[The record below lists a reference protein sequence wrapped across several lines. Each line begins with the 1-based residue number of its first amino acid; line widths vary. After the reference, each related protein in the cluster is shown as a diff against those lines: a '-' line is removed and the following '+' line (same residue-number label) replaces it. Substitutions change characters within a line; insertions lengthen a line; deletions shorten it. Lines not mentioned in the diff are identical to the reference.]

1 MAGNATKSPAG
12 PTGGKTGPVALTT
25 AHAVEGAPGVDPAV
39 TASVGAEIKSLSAL
53 KVVPLG
59 PDGHAKLDIPY
70 SPFKAQI
77 VDVDIVLVFA
87 DGSRIVIP
95 GMALT
100 SFSGQ
105 SVAIDFLDKSFTAS
119 DLIGTVGEIKEQSQ
133 LFKLNLSSE
142 VADKPAKE
150 APEEKTK
157 SPEVQPQDATQA
169 QEAEQKQENERH
181 TSDEQ
186 GKRLTEKLS
195 DTLASS
201 APPPSPAPAPSSSTP
216 SDGKNN
222 GSGSGIGLGK
232 LVPTLNFELFNKEGV
247 KTATEGKVNVV
258 TGSTGGTGSSTSV
271 NYTAQSARE
280 TITGTGSADRIY
292 ADSPA
297 QAPSGTSLRTLHVSA
312 MVPAKGI
319 SLLQVLVPSL
329 PEGYAVENAK
339 LTDKGWVITAEQ
351 GNIKVVTSYTDA
363 NGVLVTYPTSE
374 THFSFDIQLTY
385 ALPDAGKAPAAN
397 GFQSEFFLPVD
408 LGLSTDGTNYTYA
421 VEVSSRFGIKVVTG
435 DADMKA
441 TDPVTGAPI
450 YVLFSNPPGNII
462 DAGDGDDVVIA
473 GAGADQIE
481 GGGGT
486 DTVSYEMSNV
496 AVTADLKAGAG
507 KGGYAE
513 GDTYT
518 RVENLTGSAFNDA
531 LTGND
536 GDNVIDGG
544 AGADTIDGGAGSD
557 TVSYAAAF
565 LREKGTPK
573 DPLKGVEVHLDGTVS
588 HGGDAEG
595 DKLTNVEH
603 VLGSDRNDALYGAA
617 SADTLDGGKGDDLL
631 VGGGGADVLK
641 GGEGTDTASYAASSA
656 AVTAYLDGTAG
667 TGADAQGD
675 TLSGIENLVGSA
687 FDDTLVGD
695 DQDNVLTGGAGA
707 DRIDGGAGI
716 DSATFADSKVGVT
729 VYLDGREGAGGD
741 AQGDTY
747 VRVERLTGSA
757 FDDRLVGDAA
767 ANMLTGGAGDD
778 VLEGAGGADVLDG
791 GEGFDIA
798 SYAGASA
805 GVRAAL
811 DGSAMTGDA
820 AGDRLT
826 AIEELEGSAFD
837 DTLVGDEGDNRLSGG
852 AGDDVLV
859 GGGGTDRLDGGD
871 GVDVADYSGSRAAVT
886 VRLDGTA
893 GSGGDAQGDMLT
905 RVENLTG
912 SAFDDTLSGDGG
924 ANVLSGGAGDD
935 TLVGGGGADV
945 LDGGR
950 GRDAADYSASAA
962 GVTVG
967 LDGQAGRGGDAE
979 GDRLTG
985 IEELRGSTFAD
996 VLTGSSG
1003 DDTLRGGAGDDLLI
1017 GGLGADTLDGG
1028 AGFDT
1033 ADYSDTT
1040 AGIQV
1045 YLDGRESTGNA
1056 AGDHLVAVERVL
1068 GGSFDD
1074 LLVGDAADNVLAGGA
1089 GDDVLAGGGG
1099 ADTLDG
1105 GAGRDVADYGA
1116 STAAVTVDLSTGI
1129 GRGGDAEGDRLTGIE
1144 DLRGSAGDDVLTGD
1158 ASDNRLSG
1166 GAGADMLIGGAGNDT
1181 ADYAT
1186 SASGVTVALDGTTGR
1201 GGDAQGDTLS
1211 GIETL
1216 VGSAFD
1222 DVLGGDSGANTLSG
1236 GAGDD
1241 RLSGGGGAD
1250 RLVGGAGTDIA
1261 DYAASGTGVDIGL
1274 DGGANHGGDA
1284 EGDVFDGI
1292 EGLSGSAFA
1301 DRLRGSA
1308 GADVLFGQGGDD
1320 RIDGSLGADRI
1331 DGGTGFDTIDYSA
1344 STAAVSVDLTT
1355 GAGAGGLAGGDTLV
1369 SIEEVTATAFNDQL
1383 RGSGADEL
1391 LSGGAGDDQLAGLG
1405 GADTLDGGAGYD
1417 TASYAES
1424 GAGVQIAMDG
1434 SVGAGGDA
1442 EGDRLI
1448 AIERV
1453 VGSAFDDAITGTA
1466 AGDMILGGAGADVL
1480 SGQGGDDVLEGGSGD
1495 DRLLGGA
1502 GVDTLRG
1509 GEGNDTLAGG
1519 ADADVLAGGSG
1530 LDTAD
1535 YSASADAVRIDLN
1548 DGIGHGGDAEGDT
1561 LSGIEDLTGSAGND
1575 RLAGDGN
1582 ANVLTGGAGDDYLTG
1597 GAGADTLAGGTGIDT
1612 ADYSTSGSGVSVDLA
1627 TGFAQFGD
1635 AEGDRL
1641 SGIENV
1647 IGSAHGDQLRAA
1659 VTGSILT
1666 GGAGDDM
1673 LIAGRGADVIAGGT
1687 GIDTASFAGSAAGVT
1702 VNLATGL
1709 ADGGDATGDVLIGVE
1724 NLAGSSFDDVLSGTE
1739 AGSTIDGGAGDDR
1752 LAGGAGDDTL
1762 IGGTDDD
1769 MLDGGAGADN
1779 LQGGSG
1785 FDTADYH
1792 RSTVAVDVNLAT
1804 GVGRRGDAEG
1814 DRLTGIEA
1822 LTGSAQGDTL
1832 TGNAGANTL
1841 DGGAGDDMLVG
1852 GAGADI
1858 LRGGDGFDTADYRA
1872 SGAAVVVN
1880 LTTGANAGGDAL
1892 GDILDGIEQV
1902 LGSAFDDVLTA
1913 AAGRETLRGGHGNDT
1928 LAGGAGADVLD
1939 GGDGTDTA
1947 DYSASLDG
1955 VQVDL
1960 SVGLAHFGD
1969 AEGDTLVEIENVT
1982 GSAEDDTLIGD
1993 GGDNVLI
2000 GGSGDDLLDGAAGD
2014 DTLRG
2019 GSGDDVLTGG
2029 AGADIIQGG
2038 DGFDT
2043 ADYSGSQGG
2052 VTVNL
2057 TSQRGTGGD
2066 ADGDMLTAIEAVIGS
2081 VHDDVLIGTAG
2092 VNALIGGAGDDVIQG
2107 GAGGDVL
2114 DGGAGNDT
2122 LDYATSATAV
2132 SVNLAIGLAQ
2142 GGDAQGD
2149 LVVRFENLMGSDFDD
2164 VLTGDAGANRLRGG
2178 AGDDR
2183 LAGGAGADVLDGG
2196 AGGDTADYAASGA
2209 AVTIDLAAGTASG
2222 GDANGDTLVS
2232 IENAIGS
2239 AHDDI
2244 IKAAAA
2250 GSVIAGGA
2258 GDDAIAAGAGA
2269 DTLDGGQGEDRVDY
2283 SASSAGV
2290 TVNLATGSGAG
2301 GDAAGDRYTAIED
2314 VTGSAFADRLTG
2326 DAGGNRLSG
2335 GAGDDVIAGGGG
2347 GDEIDGGSGFDTLD
2361 YGASVQGVT
2370 IDFASGTG
2378 QGGDAQGDSFTGIEA
2393 VIGSGS
2399 ADRFV
2404 GDAHA
2409 HVVRAQGGDDTLVA
2423 GAGAETFDGGSG
2435 SDTVDYSASTAGVTI
2450 DLASGTAGG
2459 GFAQGDVLSAVEG
2472 VIGSDF
2478 DDVLTGSASANAI
2491 AGGAGNDIVRA
2502 AAGADTLDGGAGV
2515 DLLDYATSS
2524 SGVTVNLTT
2533 GLAAGGDAAGDQIS
2547 GFEDILGSAQADS
2560 LTGDGGSNRLTGGA
2574 GGDVL
2579 AGLGGADVLDGG
2591 AGDDTADY
2599 SASGAGVTVDLATGI
2614 GAGGD
2619 AAGDTLISIE
2629 KVIGSAFADRLSG
2642 GAGADTLVA
2651 GAGDDVLLGSLGVD
2665 SLTGGDGVDTVDYSA
2680 STPGVRID
2688 LGSGTGVGGFADG
2701 DTLREIENAI
2711 GTAGDD
2717 VLVGNGGANTLTG
2730 GAGADMLDGGAGAD
2744 TLDGGLGDDVLRGGS
2759 GADVLRGGAGFDTI
2773 DYATSGAGVTIDL
2786 QNGTAAGGDA
2796 TGDVISDIERAVG
2809 SAYDDLLQAAAV
2821 GSTLEGNAG
2830 ADTLRGNVGDDMLR
2844 GGDGDDLLVGNV
2856 GADELDGGSGVDT
2869 TDYSAS
2875 AQGVA
2880 VNLALGTG
2888 IGGDADGDILRGIE
2902 RVIGSAGNDTLTG
2915 DAAVNTLL
2923 AGAGDDMLDGGAGA
2937 DMLDGGAGSDTA
2949 SYAGSAAGVAVSLT
2963 TGTGMGGDAQGDTL
2977 TRIEH
2982 LVGSALA
2989 DTLTGDAADN
2999 RLTGGAGDD
3008 ALAGLGG
3015 ADTLDGGA
3023 GSDTVDYSASAT
3035 GVTLD
3040 LATGTATGGD
3050 AQGDTLISIENA
3062 IGTAFADVIQAAVAG
3077 STMLGGGGDDRL
3089 VAGEGADVLDGGTGT
3104 DIADYSGSTAR
3115 VTVNLASGVN
3125 SGGYAQGDVLRSI
3138 EQVVGSDFNDT
3149 LTGDASAN
3157 ILTAG
3162 AGDDMLE
3169 GGAGADR
3176 LDGGAGIDT
3185 ASYAGATGAVT
3196 VSLATGT
3203 GTAGDAAG
3211 DMLVDIENLTG
3222 SAFADRLTGDAGVN
3236 VLTGGAGDD
3245 VLAGLGG
3252 ADALDGGT
3260 GSNTADYAA
3269 STAAVQVNLSTGSLS
3284 ASQIIGGTIQA
3295 GTGLGG
3301 DAQGDTLTNIQNLIG
3316 SAYGDYLIAGTGG
3329 RISGGVGAD
3338 FIVAGAGA
3346 DAIDGGA
3353 DADLVN
3359 YVRSNAGVTVNLTLG
3374 TGIGG
3379 FAQGDTLVSVESI
3392 YGSNYADVLT
3402 GTAGANNI
3410 TGANGDDTIEGLGG
3424 ADTLTAGSG
3433 FDTVTYAGSGSG
3445 VTVNLTLT
3453 TAQTS
3458 GGDAAGDVLSGFEK
3472 LIGSAYADRLIA
3484 ATTGSTLVGG
3494 AGNDV
3499 LVAGAGAD
3507 VIEGGLDN
3515 DAVDYG
3521 ASTAG
3526 VVVNLATGVLSGG
3539 YAQGDYLTGIE
3550 NAIGSAYADQLT
3562 GDGGAN
3568 VLTGGAG
3575 DDVLDGGAGADT
3587 LDGAA
3592 GIDTADYSASIGA
3605 VAVNLTTGIGSGGNA
3620 DGDGLVAIEN
3630 LTGGV
3635 GNDALTGSAAANV
3648 LRGGAGDDVLAGLG
3662 GADTIDGGSGNNTA
3676 DYGASGSAVYVDLA
3690 SFAIATPAGSVTGAM
3705 ARGGDAEG
3713 DVLSNIQ
3720 NVIGSAYDDILAAS
3734 STGGKL
3740 SGGAGDDDLVANAGA
3755 DRFDGGAGTGDVVNY
3770 VMSNTA
3776 VTVNLT
3782 TGLGSGGFAEGD
3794 TYVAVEGVY
3803 GSTADDLL
3811 IGDSGA
3817 NLIKGN
3823 GGNDVIEGKGGAD
3836 RLEGGAGTDTASY
3849 AGSNAGVT
3857 VDLALATAQQSAGDA
3872 SGDILSEFENV
3883 LGSAL
3888 NDTLTGDAN
3897 ANVLTGGAGND
3908 VLQGGGGA
3916 DTLDGGAGADTA
3928 SYAASSDAV
3937 TVDLRVTTA
3946 QTSTGDA
3953 SGDLLVEIEN
3963 LTGSAFGDVL
3973 IGDAGDNALAGG
3985 DGDDM
3990 LDGLEGADTID
4001 GGAGIDTVSYAGS
4014 QGAVAVNLT
4023 TNVNTG
4029 GDAGGDLLSNVEN
4042 VTGSAFDDVLT
4053 GDAVANTLLGGDGD
4067 DVLAGM
4073 AGADVIDGG
4082 AGNNT
4087 ADYSASGAGVAVNIN
4102 ASWVG
4107 SPPVS
4112 TGPALTVNPNSGVG
4126 GDAEGDTLT
4135 NIRNVIGS
4143 AFNDYLYANDTG
4155 GRLDA
4160 GVGDDYLVAGSGAD
4174 NLVGGAGSDTV
4185 SYGRSNA
4192 AVTINL
4198 ATGAVSGG
4206 FAAGDVLT
4214 GIENVNG
4221 SNLNDVLT
4229 GDANANTI
4237 KGSTGNDIIDGGA
4250 GNDALD
4256 GGDNNDTVS
4265 YASATSGIRTIV
4277 NYYVTVSNVR
4287 TYSVVNTVGAGSD
4300 ITSNFETV
4308 IGSGFSD
4315 ILKGWASLANFNAGA
4330 GNDLI
4335 VANFN
4340 SGTMDGGSGIDTV
4353 TYQETNGWG
4362 GVTVDLAVNANSST
4376 KAWGGG
4382 STNDT
4387 ITNVENVVGS
4397 IASDYL
4403 AGDSGANALD
4413 GGVGNDLLFGAAGN
4427 DVLYGGAGDDT
4438 LTGGTGADAL
4448 IGGAGVDTAS
4458 WAGSGAGVNANLATG
4473 VAYGG
4478 DAGVQGA
4485 SAVYGNASLIAGWS
4499 FSEGSGAT
4507 SNAISGAQRVTLNNA
4522 GWVADGH
4529 GGSALDF
4536 TGTSTSMATV
4546 GALTF
4551 GESFTVVAKVNFDRT
4566 AGVNEGIFRFGAG
4579 TSSSSAGQIFL
4590 SRTSSGALF
4599 FEVRDGT
4606 TAMTQGV
4613 QTAGGLT
4620 AAETWYDVAVTYQA
4634 GRMII
4639 YLNGELVASA
4649 DNVAT
4654 LTNRNYT
4661 DNYLGRDYAS
4671 TRALDGK
4678 IDDFAVFSSAL
4689 TQAEIQQLATQA
4701 RGLEGSG
4708 LVADTL
4714 SGIENLTGSDHAD
4727 TLTGDAGENRLDGGR
4742 GNDTLSGGAGDDV
4755 LIGGAGA
4762 DRLDGGAGTDVA
4774 SYALSATAVT
4784 INLGNGTATGGD
4796 AQGDTLTGV
4805 ENIIGSI
4812 GHDVLTGDVA
4822 DNLLVGGLGND
4833 VIAGG
4838 DGGDVIYGDAAG
4850 ANDLRNLITF
4860 GNATNL
4866 LVNGGFDAYTGIGRN
4881 GTGSPATGNA
4891 TTGWQTATGQ
4901 LQIFNGVVLADGTS
4915 LNQSVRMSG
4924 GITNDIW
4931 QNVTTVAD
4939 ANYVIKFDLG
4949 NWSATDQGPLQ
4960 VLFNGTVIDTISS
4973 GGTTNSW
4980 TSYAYTVTGTG
4991 GSDRIEFIHN
5001 GNGVALDKVVFAEAG
5016 GNDTLS
5022 GGVGDDTIDGGFGND
5037 EIDGGDGNDMVVGGT
5052 GADRLDGGGGDDII
5066 SGDTNAFGSTGVD
5079 TFDSNPSGWQGLSAA
5094 TPPFTTLSNGATVL
5108 GPIPGSGS
5116 SINFSQQISKSY
5128 DLVDPVA
5135 ATTTV
5140 SFDLYLLDSFDANEG
5155 VHVYVN
5161 GVVAMTLIAARSYSG
5176 VSSLNDIV
5184 ITPASGTTYTASL
5197 AQGVYSA
5204 TWSGVDSK
5212 LTLTMTVP
5220 TPADGVLT
5228 LGFGSNLNESVAN
5241 ESYAIDNVN
5250 VPGRETDVGAPG
5262 GNDIIRGGAG
5272 NDQIDGGAGSD
5283 TAILAGNRSAYTV
5296 GYDGQSRTYTIDGPD
5311 GHDTVR
5317 NVEKF
5322 QFDDGTL
5329 TAARLMTGM
5338 TIQPAGT
5345 IAENSAGGSIAATLA
5360 LADGGAATY
5369 AITGGAHASL
5379 FAISGDQLLLANGTA
5394 LDYEAGA
5401 TRTVQVTA
5409 TAADGSTHIQTIT
5422 VNVTNVNEAP
5432 AITSA
5437 ASLARGENGTAIGT
5451 LTAVDPD
5458 AGTTLSWSI
5467 AGGADATK
5475 FVIGANGALSF
5486 ATAPDYEHPTDAGG
5500 DNVYNV
5506 TVQVSDG
5513 TNVTTQNL
5521 AVAVSN
5527 VNEAPTLALTG
5538 AGTIN
5543 ENAVAATVATF
5554 AAGDP
5559 DGGDTLTY
5567 TLGGADAALF
5577 VVDGGTVR
5585 LRDGVSLDYEQAAT
5599 RNVTLTVTDAQG
5611 LSQTRALT
5619 VNVANVDEASAFTS
5633 PASVSVGENG
5643 TAVVTVRAA
5652 DPDAGATVSYS
5663 ISGADASLFTID
5675 SATGVLRFAAAPNF
5689 EAPGDN
5695 GGDNV
5700 YNLVVSA
5707 SDGTNTVNQA
5717 MAVTVTNVNEA
5728 PVLAIA
5734 SSYTIAENGTAVGTA
5749 TASDVDAGTTL
5760 TYSIAGADA
5769 SLFTIDSATGA
5780 IAFRNAPNYDA
5791 PADQGQD
5798 NVYDLTVSVSDG
5810 AITTSRA
5817 TSVTVTN
5824 VDEAPVFASPAAVSV
5839 AENGAGVVTV
5849 RASDQDA
5856 GTTLSYS
5863 ISGTDA
5869 SLFTIDSATGVLR
5882 FVAAPDFEGP
5892 GDNGADNVYDLVV
5905 SASDGTNTVTQA
5917 MAVTVTNVN
5926 EAPVL
5931 SLSGVGTIMENAVA
5945 ATVANFTASDVD
5957 AGDTLTYTL
5966 GGADAA
5972 LFVVDGNSVRLK
5984 NGVSLDYEAA
5994 QTRALTLTV
6003 TDAHGASQT
6012 QALTINVGNVNE
6024 APTIATAA
6032 ALSRAENGTVVATL
6046 SASDPDA
6053 GTTLTWSISGGADA
6067 ARFAVDP
6074 ATGVL
6079 AFLSAPDHEAPADA
6093 DGNNAYQV
6101 TVTVSDGTNSVDKA
6115 LTVTVGNVNEAAV
6128 FTSATTATV
6137 VEGATAVLTA
6147 AATDPEGQT
6156 LQYGV
6161 SGTDAALFTIDSAT
6175 GALRFVTAPSY
6186 DNPSDQ
6192 GHDNRYNVVVTASD
6206 GTNTTQ
6212 EAVTID
6218 VTRDQRPPAI
6228 TSAATATINENSNA
6242 VMTATASDPNSG
6254 DTVSWSI
6261 AGGADAARF
6270 AIDANTGALSFVSAP
6285 DREAPADS
6293 GANNV
6298 YDVILRAT
6306 DQTGLS
6312 SDKAVAVTVA
6322 DVDEAAA
6329 FQGGS
6334 ALTVAENSQA
6344 VATISA
6350 LDPERAAVTYSIT
6363 GGADANRFAID
6374 SNTGALSLVA
6384 AQDYETVGAG
6394 NFQVT
6399 IGASDGTQTAT
6410 RAFTVTVT
6418 NVNEAPVLAPTA
6430 SVAIDENQ
6438 TAVTTIAAT
6447 DPDAGQTLVYAI
6459 AGGADGGRFTIDAAT
6474 GQLSF
6479 RSAPDYESGQ
6489 TSYQVQV
6496 LASDGSLATTQMV
6509 TVTVRNV
6516 DEAPRITAPSAVTVA
6531 ENGSTVMT
6539 VTASDPEG
6547 AALTYSITGGADA
6560 NRFSISAAGVLSFV
6574 SAPDYE
6580 SGNRT
6585 NQVQVSVSDGT
6596 NTSVQT
6602 IQVSVSDVN
6611 EAPIVTTAA
6620 FSINENA
6627 TAAGTV
6633 QASDPEGATLVYAIA
6648 GGTDATLFNIDSATG
6663 ALSFRAAP
6671 DFETPADAGR
6681 DNVYDLNVLVSDG
6694 TLVTMQATTV
6704 SVLDVVGEVLTG
6716 TGGADRLVGGAG
6728 ADTFSGMAGD
6738 DMLIGGA
6745 GADTLHGDAGID
6757 TVHYSGSS
6765 AAVTVHLDGSANSG
6779 GDAQGDTID
6788 GVEQVIGSAHADS
6801 IFGDALANA
6810 LSGGGGDD
6818 DLHGA
6823 GGNDWLMGG
6832 LGADTLDGGVGDDT
6846 ASYAD
6851 ATAGISLDLSSATG
6865 SGTGGEA
6872 NGDTLTGVEHVLG
6885 SAFDD
6890 QILLNVDAGISFDGL
6905 GGHDTVTLTDVGRT
6919 ITASDL
6925 SGLSHVEEISFTG
6938 NNVQANMTIDADF
6951 IRNMAGRGNDSVL
6964 TITKDANDTIN
6975 VAAGAEVVHT
6985 GNTWEFYSDSSHTV
6999 KIATLA
7005 MTG

>member
-1 MAGNATKSPAG
+1 MA
-12 PTGGKTGPVALTT
+12 
-25 AHAVEGAPGVDPAV
+25 
-39 TASVGAEIKSLSAL
+39 ASVGAEIKSLSAL
-53 KVVPLG
+53 KVVQLG
-59 PDGHAKLDIPY
+59 PDGHARLDIPY

-105 SVAIDFLDKSFTAS
+105 AVAIDFLDKSFTAT

-142 VADKPAKE
+142 DADTPKKE
-150 APEEKTK
+150 APDDKAK

-201 APPPSPAPAPSSSTP
+201 APPPSAAPVPSSPTP

-232 LVPTLNFELFNKEGV
+232 LVPTLSFELFNKEGV
-247 KTATEGKVNVV
+247 HTATEGKVNVV

-312 MVPAKGI
+312 MVPAKGL

-363 NGVLVTYPTSE
+363 NGVVVTYPPGE

-385 ALPDAGKAPAAN
+385 ALPDAGKTPAAN

-450 YVLFSNPPGNII
+450 YVLFSNPPGNVI

-496 AVTADLKAGAG
+496 AVTADLKAGTG

-513 GDTYT
+513 GDTYAH
-518 RVENLTGSAFNDA
+518 VENLTGSAFDDT
-531 LTGND
+531 LTGAD

-544 AGADTIDGGAGSD
+544 AGADTIDGGAGTD
-557 TVSYAAAF
+557 TISYAAAF
-565 LREKGTPK
+565 ANEKGTPK
-573 DPLKGVEVHLDGTVS
+573 DPLAGVEIHLDGTAS
-588 HGGDAEG
+588 HGGAAEG
-595 DKLTNVEH
+595 DRLTSIEH
-603 VLGSDRNDALYGAA
+603 VIGSDRNDALYGAA
-617 SADTLDGGKGDDLL
+617 AAEMLEGGKGDDLL
-631 VGGGGADVLK
+631 VGGGGADALK
-641 GGEGTDTASYAASSA
+641 GGEGTDTASYATSAA

-667 TGADAQGD
+667 SGGDAQGD

-695 DQDNVLTGGAGA
+695 DRDNVLTGGAGA

-716 DSATFADSKVGVT
+716 DSATFAASKVGVT
-729 VYLDGREGAGGD
+729 VYLDGRAGAGGD
-741 AQGDTY
+741 AEGDTY

-757 FDDRLVGDAA
+757 FGDRLVGDAG
-767 ANMLTGGAGDD
+767 ANVLTGGAGDD

-798 SYAGASA
+798 SYAGAGA

-820 AGDRLT
+820 AGDTLT
-826 AIEELEGSAFD
+826 AIEGLEGSAFD
-837 DTLVGDEGDNRLSGG
+837 DMLIGGEGDNRLSGG
-852 AGDDVLV
+852 AGDDMLV

-912 SAFDDTLSGDGG
+912 SAFDDTLSGDAA

-950 GRDAADYSASAA
+950 GRDIADYSASAA
-962 GVTVG
+962 GVVVG
-967 LDGQAGRGGDAE
+967 LDGQTGRGGDAE
-979 GDRLTG
+979 GDRLAG
-985 IEELRGSTFAD
+985 IEELRGSSFAD

-1003 DDTLRGGAGDDLLI
+1003 DDTLRGGAGDDLLV

-1033 ADYSDTT
+1033 ADYSDAT

-1056 AGDHLVAVERVL
+1056 AGDHLIAIERVL

-1074 LLVGDAADNVLAGGA
+1074 LLVGDAGDNVLAGGA

-1105 GAGRDVADYGA
+1105 GAGRDMADYGA
-1116 STAAVTVDLSTGI
+1116 SAAGVTVDLSTGM
-1129 GRGGDAEGDRLTGIE
+1129 GSGGDAVGDRLTGIE
-1144 DLRGSAGDDVLTGD
+1144 DLRGSAFDDVLTGD
-1158 ASDNRLSG
+1158 ALDNRLAG
-1166 GAGADMLIGGAGNDT
+1166 GAGADTLVGGAGNDT

-1186 SASGVTVALDGTTGR
+1186 SASGVTVALDGTVGR
-1201 GGDAQGDTLS
+1201 GGDAQGDTLT

-1222 DVLGGDSGANTLSG
+1222 DVLGGDAGANTLSG

-1250 RLVGGAGTDIA
+1250 RLIGGAGIDIA
-1261 DYAASGTGVDIGL
+1261 DYAGSGAGVDIGL
-1274 DGGANHGGDA
+1274 DGGANRGGDA
-1284 EGDVFDGI
+1284 EGDVYDGI

-1301 DRLRGSA
+1301 DRLRGSD
-1308 GADVLFGQGGDD
+1308 GADVLSGQGGDD
-1320 RIDGSLGADRI
+1320 RIQGSLGADRI
-1331 DGGTGFDTIDYSA
+1331 DGGTGFDTVDYSA
-1344 STAAVSVDLTT
+1344 STVAVGVDLTT
-1355 GAGAGGLAGGDTLV
+1355 GVGAGGLAGGDTLS
-1369 SIEEVTATAFNDQL
+1369 SIEEVIATAFDDQL

-1417 TASYAES
+1417 TVSYAES
-1424 GAGVQIAMDG
+1424 GAGVRIAMDG
-1434 SVGAGGDA
+1434 SVGSGGDA

-1466 AGDMILGGAGADVL
+1466 AGDTILGGAGADVL
-1480 SGQGGDDVLEGGSGD
+1480 SGQDGDDVLEGGSGD

-1519 ADADVLAGGSG
+1519 ADADVLVGGSG

-1535 YSASADAVRIDLN
+1535 YSASAGAVRIDLN
-1548 DGIGHGGDAEGDT
+1548 DGVGHGGDAEGDA
-1561 LSGIEDLTGSAGND
+1561 LSGIENLTGSAGND
-1575 RLAGDGN
+1575 RLTGDGN

-1597 GAGADTLAGGTGIDT
+1597 GAGADTLAGGAGVDT
-1612 ADYSTSGSGVSVDLA
+1612 ADYSTSRSGVSVDLA

-1641 SGIENV
+1641 SDIENV
-1647 IGSAHGDQLRAA
+1647 VGSAYGDQLRAGA
-1659 VTGSILT
+1659 TGSILT

-1709 ADGGDATGDVLIGVE
+1709 ADGGDATGDVLIAVE
-1724 NLAGSSFDDVLSGTE
+1724 NLSGSSFDDVLTGTG

-1762 IGGTDDD
+1762 IGGADDD
-1769 MLDGGAGADN
+1769 TLDGGAGADT

-1792 RSTVAVDVNLAT
+1792 RSTVAVDVDLVT
-1804 GVGRRGDAEG
+1804 GVGRGGDAEG

-1822 LTGSAQGDTL
+1822 VTGSALGDTL
-1832 TGNAGANTL
+1832 TGNAGANAL
-1841 DGGAGDDMLVG
+1841 DGGAGDDMLAG
-1852 GAGADI
+1852 GAGADT

-1902 LGSAFDDVLTA
+1902 LGSAFDDVLTG
-1913 AAGRETLRGGHGNDT
+1913 AAGRETLRGGQGNDT
-1928 LAGGAGADVLD
+1928 LAGGVGADVLD

-1947 DYSASLDG
+1947 DYSASLDA

-1969 AEGDTLVEIENVT
+1969 AEGDTLVDIENVT
-1982 GSAEDDTLIGD
+1982 GSAEDDILIGD
-1993 GGDNVLI
+1993 GGGNVLI
-2000 GGSGDDLLDGAAGD
+2000 GGAGDDQLVGAAGD

-2019 GSGDDVLTGG
+2019 GSGDDVLNGG

-2043 ADYSGSQGG
+2043 ADYSGSRGG

-2066 ADGDMLTAIEAVIGS
+2066 ADGDMLTGIEAVTGS
-2081 VHDDVLIGTAG
+2081 AYDDVLTGTAG
-2092 VNALIGGAGDDVIQG
+2092 INTLTGGAGDDVILG
-2107 GAGGDVL
+2107 GAGADVL

-2122 LDYATSATAV
+2122 LDYATSAAAV
-2132 SVNLAIGLAQ
+2132 TVNLATGLAQ

-2149 LVVRFENLMGSDFDD
+2149 LIARFENLMGSDFDD

-2196 AGGDTADYAASGA
+2196 AGSDTADYAASGA
-2209 AVTIDLAAGTASG
+2209 AVTIDLAAGTAAG
-2222 GDANGDTLVS
+2222 GDATGDTLVS

-2258 GDDAIAAGAGA
+2258 GDDAITAGAGA

-2290 TVNLATGSGAG
+2290 TVNLATGIGAA

-2326 DAGGNRLSG
+2326 DAGVNRLSG

-2347 GDEIDGGSGFDTLD
+2347 ADEIDGGSGFDTLD

-2404 GDAHA
+2404 GDAHT
-2409 HVVRAQGGDDTLVA
+2409 HVIRAQGGDDMLVA

-2450 DLASGTAGG
+2450 DLASGAAGG
-2459 GFAQGDVLSAVEG
+2459 GFAQGDVLTAVEG
-2472 VIGSDF
+2472 VIGSAF

-2491 AGGAGNDIVRA
+2491 AGGAGNDVIRGG
-2502 AAGADTLDGGAGV
+2502 AGADALDGGAGI
-2515 DLLDYATSS
+2515 DLLDYSASS

-2533 GLAAGGDAAGDQIS
+2533 GVAAGGDAAGDQIS
-2547 GFEDILGSAQADS
+2547 GFEDILGSAQADN
-2560 LTGDGGSNRLTGGA
+2560 LTGDGGANRLTGGA

-2599 SASGAGVTVDLATGI
+2599 SASGAGVTVDLAAGT

-2629 KVIGSAFADRLSG
+2629 KVIGSAFADRLG
-2642 GAGADTLVA
+2642 GSAGADTLVA
-2651 GAGDDVLLGSLGVD
+2651 GAGDDMLLGSLGAD
-2665 SLTGGDGVDTVDYSA
+2665 SLVGGDGVDTVDYSA
-2680 STPGVRID
+2680 STAGVRVD
-2688 LGSGTGVGGFADG
+2688 LGSGTGVGGLADG

-2786 QNGTAAGGDA
+2786 QAGTAIGGDA

-2809 SAYDDLLQAAAV
+2809 SAYDDLLQAAAA

-2830 ADTLRGNVGDDMLR
+2830 ADTLRGNVGNDVLR
-2844 GGDGDDLLVGNV
+2844 GGDGDDVMVGNA

-2869 TDYSAS
+2869 ADYSAS
-2875 AQGVA
+2875 VQGVT
-2880 VNLALGTG
+2880 VDLALGTG

-2915 DAAVNTLL
+2915 DAAVNALL
-2923 AGAGDDMLDGGAGA
+2923 AGAGDDMLTGGAGA
-2937 DMLDGGAGSDTA
+2937 DVLDGGAGSDTA
-2949 SYAGSAAGVAVSLT
+2949 SYAGSAAGVTVSLAAG
-2963 TGTGMGGDAQGDTL
+2963 TGTGGDAQGDTL

-2989 DTLTGDAADN
+2989 DTLTGDAGGN

-3008 ALAGLGG
+3008 VLAGLGG
-3015 ADTLDGGA
+3015 ADVLDGGT
-3023 GSDTVDYSASAT
+3023 GSDTVDYSAST
-3035 GVTLD
+3035 GGVTID
-3040 LATGTATGGD
+3040 LATGTAAGGD

-3062 IGTAFADVIQAAVAG
+3062 IGTAFADVIQATMAG

-3089 VAGEGADVLDGGTGT
+3089 IAGDGADVLDGGTGA
-3104 DIADYSGSTAR
+3104 DVADYSGSTTR
-3115 VTVNLASGVN
+3115 VTVNLATGAN

-3138 EQVVGSDFNDT
+3138 EQVVGSDFDDA
-3149 LTGDASAN
+3149 LTGDAGAN
-3157 ILTAG
+3157 VLTAG
-3162 AGDDMLE
+3162 AGDDVLE

-3176 LDGGAGIDT
+3176 LDGGAGTDT

-3203 GTAGDAAG
+3203 GTAGDATG
-3211 DMLVDIENLTG
+3211 DVLVDIENLAG
-3222 SAFADRLTGDAGVN
+3222 SAYADRLTGNAGVN
-3236 VLTGGAGDD
+3236 VVSGGAGDD

-3252 ADALDGGT
+3252 ADVLDGGT
-3260 GSNTADYAA
+3260 GSNTADYSA
-3269 STAAVQVNLSTGSLS
+3269 SAAAVQVNLSTGALS
-3284 ASQIIGGTIQA
+3284 ASQIAGGTIQA

-3301 DAQGDTLTNIQNLIG
+3301 DAQGDTLANIQNLIG
-3316 SAYGDYLIAGTGG
+3316 SAYADYLIAGTGG
-3329 RISGGVGAD
+3329 RITAGAGAD
-3338 FIVAGAGA
+3338 IVVAGAGA

-3353 DADLVN
+3353 DTDVIN
-3359 YVRSNAGVTVNLTLG
+3359 YARSTAGVTVNLTLG
-3374 TGIGG
+3374 TGTGG
-3379 FAQGDTLVSVESI
+3379 FAQGDTLVSIEGI
-3392 YGSNYADVLT
+3392 YGSNFADVLT
-3402 GTAGANNI
+3402 GTAGVNNI
-3410 TGANGDDTIEGLGG
+3410 QGANGDDIIEGLGG
-3424 ADTLTAGSG
+3424 ADTLAGGSG
-3433 FDTVTYAGSGSG
+3433 FDTVSYAGSGSG
-3445 VTVNLTLT
+3445 VTVDLNLT
-3453 TAQTS
+3453 TAQVS
-3458 GGDAAGDVLSGFEK
+3458 SGDASGDVLSGFEK
-3472 LIGSAYADRLIA
+3472 VTGSAYADRLVA
-3484 ATTGSTLVGG
+3484 AAAGSTLAGG

-3507 VIEGGLDN
+3507 TIDGGLDN
-3515 DAVDYG
+3515 DTVDYA

-3526 VVVNLATGVLSGG
+3526 VVVNLGTGAVSGG
-3539 YAQGDYLTGIE
+3539 YAQGDRVSAVE

-3562 GDGGAN
+3562 GDSGAN

-3575 DDVLDGGAGADT
+3575 DDALDGGAGADT
-3587 LDGAA
+3587 LDGGD
-3592 GIDTADYSASIGA
+3592 GIDTADYSASTGA
-3605 VAVNLTTGIGSGGNA
+3605 VAVNLTTGVGAGGHA
-3620 DGDGLVAIEN
+3620 DGDMLIAIEN
-3630 LTGGV
+3630 LTGSA
-3635 GNDALTGSAAANV
+3635 GNDVLTGSAAANV
-3648 LRGGAGDDVLAGLG
+3648 LRGGAGDDVLAGLA

-3676 DYGASGSAVYVDLA
+3676 DYGASASAVYVDLA
-3690 SFAIATPAGSVTGAM
+3690 SFAIATPAGSVTSAM

-3713 DVLSNIQ
+3713 DVLTNIQ
-3720 NVIGSAYDDILAAS
+3720 NVIGSAHDDILAAS
-3734 STGGKL
+3734 AAGGKL
-3740 SGGAGDDDLVANAGA
+3740 SGGAGDDNLVANAGG
-3755 DRFDGGAGTGDVVNY
+3755 DQFDGGAGSGDVVNY
-3770 VMSNTA
+3770 VMSNAA
-3776 VTVNLT
+3776 VTVNLG
-3782 TGLGSGGFAEGD
+3782 TGLGSGGFAQGD
-3794 TYVAVEGVY
+3794 SYVGVEGVY
-3803 GSTADDLL
+3803 GSNS
-3811 IGDSGA
+3811 GDTLTGDGGA

-3823 GGNDVIEGKGGAD
+3823 GGNDVIEGGGGAD
-3836 RLEGGAGTDTASY
+3836 RLQGGDGVDTISY

-3857 VDLALATAQQSAGDA
+3857 VDLTLATAQLSAGDA
-3872 SGDILSEFENV
+3872 AGDILSEFENI
-3883 LGSAL
+3883 LGSGL
-3888 NDTLTGDAN
+3888 NDRLTGDAN
-3897 ANVLTGGAGND
+3897 ANMLSGGAGND

-3928 SYAASSDAV
+3928 SYAASTAAV
-3937 TVDLRVTTA
+3937 TVDLRMTTA
-3946 QTSTGDA
+3946 QVSTGDA
-3953 SGDLLVEIEN
+3953 SGDVLTAIEN

-3973 IGDAGDNALAGG
+3973 TGDAGDNMLAGG
-3985 DGDDM
+3985 DGDDLLAG
-3990 LDGLEGADTID
+3990 LDGADTID
-4001 GGAGIDTVSYAGS
+4001 GGAGVDVVSYAGS
-4014 QGAVAVNLT
+4014 QAGVTVNLT

-4029 GDAGGDLLSNVEN
+4029 GDAEGDLLSNIEQ
-4042 VTGSAFDDVLT
+4042 VTGSSFNDVLT
-4053 GDAVANTLLGGDGD
+4053 GDAGANTLLGDDGD

-4087 ADYSASGAGVAVNIN
+4087 ADYSASGAAVYVNIN
-4102 ASWVG
+4102 ASWNGTASSGNNV
-4107 SPPVS
+4107 
-4112 TGPALTVNPNSGVG
+4112 TFTVNPNTGVG

-4135 NIRNVIGS
+4135 NIQNVIGS
-4143 AFNDYLYANDTG
+4143 AFNDYFYANDTG
-4155 GRLDA
+4155 GKLDA
-4160 GVGDDYLVAGSGAD
+4160 GAGDDYLVAGSGAD

-4192 AVTINL
+4192 AVTVNL
-4198 ATGAVSGG
+4198 ATGAASGG

-4221 SNLNDVLT
+4221 SNLNDTLT

-4237 KGSTGNDIIDGGA
+4237 KGNDGNDTIDGGM
-4250 GNDALD
+4250 GNDTLD
-4256 GGDNNDTVS
+4256 GGNGTDTLS
-4265 YASATSGIRTIV
+4265 YITAAAGVRTVV
-4277 NYYVTVSNVR
+4277 NYYTWVSGVL
-4287 TYSVVNTVGAGSD
+4287 TYTAVNTVGAGTD
-4300 ITSNFETV
+4300 ITSGFENV
-4308 IGSGFSD
+4308 VGSNFSD
-4315 ILKGWASLANFNAGA
+4315 ILKGWQSLTAFFAGSGNDQLIGNSNAGTMHGGA
-4330 GNDLI
+4330 G
-4335 VANFN
+4335 V
-4340 SGTMDGGSGIDTV
+4340 DTLN
-4353 TYQETNGWG
+4353 YGETNTWG
-4362 GVTVDLAVNANSST
+4362 GITVDLAINGNVAT
-4376 KAWGGG
+4376 KAWGGFAG
-4382 STNDT
+4382 ADLIQN
-4387 ITNVENVVGS
+4387 IENVVGS
-4397 IASDYL
+4397 NAHDYI

-4413 GGVGNDLLFGAAGN
+4413 GGRGNDMLLGAAGN
-4427 DVLYGGAGDDT
+4427 DVLYGGIGDDT
-4438 LTGGTGADAL
+4438 LIGGAGADAL
-4448 IGGAGVDTAS
+4448 IGGMGVDTAS
-4458 WAGSGAGVNANLATG
+4458 WAGSGAAVNANLATG
-4473 VAYGG
+4473 IAYGG
-4478 DAGVQGA
+4478 DAGTQGA
-4485 SAVYGNASLIAGWS
+4485 AGVYTNASLVAGWS
-4499 FSEGSGAT
+4499 FSEGNGTAST
-4507 SNAISGAQRVTLNNA
+4507 SISGSQRVTLSNV
-4522 GWVADGH
+4522 GWVADAH
-4529 GGSALDF
+4529 GGQALDF
-4536 TGTSTSMATV
+4536 AGNNSSVATI
-4546 GALTF
+4546 GSLTF
-4551 GESFTVVAKVNFDRT
+4551 GESFTVAAKVNFDRA
-4566 AGVNEGIFRFGAG
+4566 AGANEGIFRFGINGAA
-4579 TSSSSAGQIFL
+4579 SSAGQIFV
-4590 SRTSSGALF
+4590 SRTNAGGLY
-4599 FEVRDGT
+4599 FEIRDGT
-4606 TAMTQGV
+4606 TATAFGTA
-4613 QTAGGLT
+4613 TAGGLT
-4620 AAETWYDVAVTYQA
+4620 AAGTWYDVAVTYQA
-4634 GRMII
+4634 GRMMI
-4639 YLNGELVASA
+4639 YLNGELVAST
-4649 DNVAT
+4649 DHNVT
-4654 LTNRNYT
+4654 LSSSTYST
-4661 DNYLGRDYAS
+4661 NYLGRDWDAS
-4671 TRALDGK
+4671 RALDGK
-4678 IDDFAVFSSAL
+4678 IDDFAVFSTAL
-4689 TQAEIQQLATQA
+4689 TQAEIQQLATQTK
-4701 RGLEGSG
+4701 GLEGAG
-4708 LVADTL
+4708 LVTDTL
-4714 SGIENLTGSDHAD
+4714 AGIENLAGTDYAD
-4727 TLTGDAGENRLDGGR
+4727 TLTGDGGANTLDGGL

-4762 DRLDGGAGTDVA
+4762 DRLDGGAGSDVV
-4774 SYALSATAVT
+4774 SYALSAAAVT
-4784 INLGNGTATGGD
+4784 VNLATSTVSGGD
-4796 AQGDTLTGV
+4796 AQGDTLIGIEGV
-4805 ENIIGSI
+4805 IGSI
-4812 GHDVLTGDVA
+4812 GNDMLTGDA
-4822 DNLLVGGLGND
+4822 GDNVLTGGLGND
-4833 VIAGG
+4833 TVAGG
-4838 DGGDVIYGDAAG
+4838 DGNDAIYGDASA
-4850 ANDLRNLITF
+4850 AIDLRNLVTY
-4860 GNATNL
+4860 GTAANL
-4866 LVNGGFDAYTGIGRN
+4866 LVNGSFEAYAGIARN
-4881 GTGSPATGNA
+4881 GNAWIATGSGTA
-4891 TTGWQTATGQ
+4891 GWQTADGRI
-4901 LQIFNGVVLADGTS
+4901 QIFNSQVIADGAAT
-4915 LNQSVRMSG
+4915 NQSLKMGSSG
-4924 GITNDIW
+4924 TADVW
-4931 QNVTTVAD
+4931 QNVTTVAGET
-4939 ANYVIKFDLG
+4939 YVLKFDLG
-4949 NWSATDQGPLQ
+4949 SWTATDTGPVQ
-4960 VLFNGTVIDTISS
+4960 VLFNGTVIDTINT
-4973 GGTTNSW
+4973 GGTSNSW
-4980 TSYAYTVTGTG
+4980 SSYAYTVTGTG
-4991 GSDRIEFIHN
+4991 GSDKIEFMHN
-5001 GNGVALDKVVFAEAG
+5001 GGGVSLDKVVFAAAG

-5022 GGVGDDTIDGGFGND
+5022 GGAGDDTISGGFGND
-5037 EIDGGDGNDMVVGGT
+5037 AIDGGDGND
-5052 GADRLDGGGGDDII
+5052 LI
-5066 SGDTNAFGSTGVD
+5066 SGDGNAFAAVATD
-5079 TFDSNPSGWQGLSAA
+5079 TFETGASGWRVPGGAPVA
-5094 TPPFTTLSNGATVL
+5094 TSQLLTGAMVL
-5108 GPIPGSGS
+5108 GPVGGSGS
-5116 SINFSQQISKSY
+5116 NASFVQQVVKSY
-5128 DLVDPVA
+5128 DLEDSSA

-5140 SFDLYLLDSFDANEG
+5140 SFDVYLLDSFDANEG
-5155 VHVYVN
+5155 VNVYVN
-5161 GVVAMTLIAARSYSG
+5161 GAVALSIISQRGFGS
-5176 VSSLNDIV
+5176 SSLSDIA
-5184 ITPASGTTYTASL
+5184 ITPQGGATYTAAL
-5197 AQGVYSA
+5197 AAGNYSSA
-5204 TWSGVDSK
+5204 WSGNDLK
-5212 LTLTMTVP
+5212 LTVTLTLP
-5220 TPADGVLT
+5220 TPSNGTLT
-5228 LGFGSNLNESVAN
+5228 LGFGSNMNEAASN

-5250 VPGRETDVGAPG
+5250 VPGRPTDTVLTG
-5262 GNDIIRGGAG
+5262 GDDVIRGGAG
-5272 NDQIDGGAGSD
+5272 DDQIDGGIGTD
-5283 TAILAGNRSAYTV
+5283 TAIFGGDRS
-5296 GYDGQSRTYTIDGPD
+5296 GYSVSYATGSRTFTLDGGD

-5322 QFDDGTL
+5322 QFADGTL
-5329 TAARLMTGM
+5329 TAARLLTGM
-5338 TIQPAGT
+5338 SISQSGS
-5345 IAENSAGGSIAATLA
+5345 IAENSAGGTVAATLA

-5369 AITGGAHASL
+5369 AITGGANASL
-5379 FAISGDQLLLANGTA
+5379 FTISGNQILLANGAA

-5409 TAADGSTHIQTIT
+5409 TATDGSTHIQTIT

-5432 AITSA
+5432 TITSA
-5437 ASLARGENGTAIGT
+5437 ASPTRGENGTAIGT
-5451 LTAVDPD
+5451 LTATDPD
-5458 AGTTLSWSI
+5458 AGTTLTWSI
-5467 AGGADATK
+5467 AGGADAAK
-5475 FVIGANGALSF
+5475 FTIGAGGALSF
-5486 ATAPDYEHPTDAGG
+5486 AAAPDYEHPADAGG

-5521 AVAVSN
+5521 AVAVTN

-5538 AGTIN
+5538 VGTVN
-5543 ENAVAATVATF
+5543 ENAIAATVATF
-5554 AAGDP
+5554 TAGDP
-5559 DGGDTLTY
+5559 DAGDTLTY
-5567 TLGGADAALF
+5567 TLGGADANLF
-5577 VVDGGTVR
+5577 VVDGTTVR
-5585 LRDGVSLDYEQAAT
+5585 LRDGVGLDYEQAAT
-5599 RNVTLTVTDAQG
+5599 RDLTLTVTDAQG

-5619 VNVANVDEASAFTS
+5619 VNVGNVNEAPAFTS
-5633 PASVSVGENG
+5633 PATVSVAENG
-5643 TAVVTVRAA
+5643 VAVVTARAA
-5652 DPDAGATVSYS
+5652 DPDAGATVTYS
-5663 ISGADASLFTID
+5663 ISGTDAALFTID

-5695 GGDNV
+5695 GADNV

-5717 MAVTVTNVNEA
+5717 MAVTLTNVNEA
-5728 PVLAIA
+5728 PVLTVAA
-5734 SSYTIAENGTAVGTA
+5734 SYTLAENGTAVATA
-5749 TASDVDAGTTL
+5749 TASDVDGGTTL
-5760 TYSIAGADA
+5760 TYSLSGADA
-5769 SLFTIDSATGA
+5769 ALFTIDSATGA
-5780 IAFRNAPNYDA
+5780 IAFRTAPDYDA
-5791 PADQGQD
+5791 PADQGQN

-5810 AITTSRA
+5810 AITTSRTTA
-5817 TSVTVTN
+5817 VTVTN
-5824 VDEAPVFASPAAVSV
+5824 VNEAPVFTSPAAVSV
-5839 AENGAGVVTV
+5839 AENAAAVVTV

-5856 GTTLSYS
+5856 GTTLTYS

-5869 SLFTIDSATGVLR
+5869 SLFTIDSATGALR
-5882 FVAAPDFEGP
+5882 FAAAPNFEAP
-5892 GDNGADNVYDLVV
+5892 GDDDADNVYNLVV
-5905 SASDGTNTVTQA
+5905 SANDGTNTVNQA
-5917 MAVTVTNVN
+5917 MAVTIANVN

-5931 SLSGVGTIMENAVA
+5931 ALSGVGTVMENAAA
-5945 ATVANFTASDVD
+5945 ATVATFTASDVD

-5994 QTRALTLTV
+5994 QTRSLTLTA
-6003 TDAHGASQT
+6003 TDSHGASQT

-6024 APTIATAA
+6024 APTITTGA
-6032 ALSRAENGTVVATL
+6032 ALSRSENGTAVATL

-6067 ARFAVDP
+6067 AKFAVDP

-6079 AFLSAPDHEAPADA
+6079 TFVAGPDYEAPADA

-6115 LTVTVGNVNEAAV
+6115 LTVTVTNVNEAAV

-6137 VEGATAVLTA
+6137 VEGTTAVLTA

-6156 LQYGV
+6156 LQYGL

-6186 DNPSDQ
+6186 DNPADQ

-6206 GTNTTQ
+6206 GANTTQ
-6212 EAVTID
+6212 QAVTVD
-6218 VTRDQRPPAI
+6218 VARDQRPPAI
-6228 TSAATATINENSNA
+6228 TSPATATINENTTA

-6270 AIDANTGALSFVSAP
+6270 TIDAATGALAFVAAP
-6285 DREAPADS
+6285 DREAPADA
-6293 GANNV
+6293 GANNI
-6298 YDVILRAT
+6298 YDVVLRAT
-6306 DQTGLS
+6306 DQTGRS

-6322 DVDEAAA
+6322 DVNEAAA

-6334 ALTVAENSQA
+6334 ALSVAENSLA

-6363 GGADANRFAID
+6363 GGADANRFTID
-6374 SNTGALSLVA
+6374 GNTGALSLVT

-6410 RAFTVTVT
+6410 RTFTVTVT

-6474 GQLSF
+6474 GQLAF

-6496 LASDGSLATTQMV
+6496 LASDGSLATTQTV

-6531 ENGSTVMT
+6531 ENGTTVMT
-6539 VTASDPEG
+6539 VAASDPEG

-6560 NRFSISAAGVLSFV
+6560 NRFTISAAGVLSFA

-6580 SGNRT
+6580 TGNRD

-6596 NTSVQT
+6596 NTSVQM
-6602 IQVSVSDVN
+6602 IQVTVSDVN
-6611 EAPIVTTAA
+6611 EAPVVTTSA
-6620 FSINENA
+6620 FSVNENA
-6627 TAAGTV
+6627 TAVGTV
-6633 QASDPEGATLVYAIA
+6633 QARDPEGAALVYAIA
-6648 GGTDATLFNIDSATG
+6648 GGADASLFNIDSATG
-6663 ALSFRAAP
+6663 ALTFRTAP
-6671 DFETPADAGR
+6671 DFETPGDAGR
-6681 DNVYDLNVLVSDG
+6681 DNVYNLNVMVSDG

-6704 SVLDVVGEVLTG
+6704 SVMDVVGEVLTG
-6716 TGGADRLVGGAG
+6716 TSGADRLVGGAG
-6728 ADTFSGMAGD
+6728 ADTLSGMAGD

-6745 GADTLHGDAGID
+6745 GADTLRGGDGID
-6757 TVHYSGSS
+6757 TVDYSGSS
-6765 AAVTVHLDGSANSG
+6765 AAVTVHLDGSANTG

-6810 LSGGGGDD
+6810 LSGGAGND
-6818 DLHGA
+6818 DLHGG

-6832 LGADTLDGGVGDDT
+6832 LGADTLDGGAGDDT

-6851 ATAGISLDLSSATG
+6851 ATAGISLNLSAANG

-6872 NGDTLTGVEHVLG
+6872 NGDTLTGIEHVLG

-6890 QILLNVDAGISFDGL
+6890 QILLNLNTGISFDGL
-6905 GGHDTVTLTDVGRT
+6905 GGRDTVTLTDIGRA
-6919 ITASDL
+6919 ITAGDL
-6925 SGLSHVEEISFTG
+6925 SRLSHVEEISFTG

-6951 IRNMAGRGNDSVL
+6951 IRNMAGQGNDSYL

-6975 VAAGAEVVHT
+6975 IAAGAEVVHN